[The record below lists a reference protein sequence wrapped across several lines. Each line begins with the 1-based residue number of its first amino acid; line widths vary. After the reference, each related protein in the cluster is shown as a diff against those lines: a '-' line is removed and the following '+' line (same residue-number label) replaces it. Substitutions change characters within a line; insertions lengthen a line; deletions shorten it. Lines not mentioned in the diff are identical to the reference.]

1 MKKVFK
7 TSSSLFSDL
16 TEAEIKSSLFKG
28 AIAAE
33 FIKQRKER
41 KMTQKEFAELLDVTQ
56 GMISKW
62 ESLDYNITV
71 SGLIEIFS
79 KLDVDVDIRFD
90 GKSLLKSKNKAP
102 VLEILANKSNNSW
115 RSTIQSV
122 QPSGNVGGAA

>member
-1 MKKVFK
+1 MKNEIK

-41 KMTQKEFAELLDVTQ
+41 RMTQKEFAELLDVTQ

-79 KLDVDVDIRFD
+79 KLDVDVDICFD
-90 GKSLLKSKNKAP
+90 GKSLLKSKNKSTI
-102 VLEILANKSNNSW
+102 LEFCITSSSNNWEANNRISKLTD
-115 RSTIQSV
+115 SI
-122 QPSGNVGGAA
+122 GGAA